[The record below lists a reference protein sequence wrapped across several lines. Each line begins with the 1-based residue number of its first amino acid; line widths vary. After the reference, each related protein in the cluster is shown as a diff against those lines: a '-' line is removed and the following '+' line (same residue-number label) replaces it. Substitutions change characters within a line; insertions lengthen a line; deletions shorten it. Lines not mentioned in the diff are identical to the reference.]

1 MGIKGS
7 GKGAE
12 ARGEESIYGSLMAKL
27 WHFQTPSCAAYG
39 NTGCLVFKGEMQ
51 IQIDFWQ
58 KSIFLKEFFLLF
70 LLIDMV
76 ASQ

>member
-39 NTGCLVFKGEMQ
+39 TMGCLVFKEGMQ
-51 IQIDFWQ
+51 NQLDFWP
-58 KSIFLKEFFLLF
+58 KSIFSKEKIVFC
-70 LLIDMV
+70 
-76 ASQ
+76 

>member
-27 WHFQTPSCAAYG
+27 WHFQTPSCAATKREG
-39 NTGCLVFKGEMQ
+39 IF
-51 IQIDFWQ
+51 
-58 KSIFLKEFFLLF
+58 SIAKTLSFIGTIKILAEARE
-70 LLIDMV
+70 IV
-76 ASQ
+76 YVWS

>member
-7 GKGAE
+7 GKEAE

-39 NTGCLVFKGEMQ
+39 NMGCRVFKGGMQ
-51 IQIDFWQ
+51 NQIDFWQ
-58 KSIFLKEFFLLF
+58 KSIFLKEFFVF
-70 LLIDMV
+70 C
-76 ASQ
+76 

>member
-58 KSIFLKEFFLLF
+58 KSIFLKEIIAFC
-70 LLIDMV
+70 
-76 ASQ
+76 